1 MLASPTSSY
10 SSHGMEYVFSLTF
23 VAASEQ
29 SDSLLP
35 EVLPLTVLAH
45 FVPEG
50 STKGVLIGAVTWA
63 EEVQ

>member
-10 SSHGMEYVFSLTF
+10 SSHGKEYVFSLTLL
-23 VAASEQ
+23 ASQ
-29 SDSLLP
+29 KSDSLLP